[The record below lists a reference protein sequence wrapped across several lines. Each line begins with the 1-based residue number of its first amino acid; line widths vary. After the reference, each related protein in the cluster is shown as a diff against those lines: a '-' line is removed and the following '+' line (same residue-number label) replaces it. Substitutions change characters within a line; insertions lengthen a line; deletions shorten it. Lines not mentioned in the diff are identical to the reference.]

1 MLLTVRNSIWPSI
14 LPCFVFILSCHGSIH
29 GMSLEAVAV
38 DLMYWDEWCVRGEG
52 DVSPG
57 HVGDSPGE
65 MSHGWMWCVL
75 SLSRT
80 IQGTSCCCES
90 HYKTKDPTENL
101 FTRVSSNRAQAGHTH
116 THTHTHGSVTSLSS
130 ILFSVCSL
138 STVVIVNTTSHLP
151 FVYSNNKA
159 IRTLFESLNKEIW
172 LTFLLLLLLF
182 FVVAL
187 SQSVLLPSISHCAQI
202 WQALPKNLLLT

>member
-57 HVGDSPGE
+57 HVGNSPGE

-90 HYKTKDPTENL
+90 HYKPRTRLRTCLLVYRPTVP
-101 FTRVSSNRAQAGHTH
+101 RPDIH

-202 WQALPKNLLLT
+202 WQALPKNQLLT